1 MNFGEVTCNVHCIYF
16 NRQCLEQ
23 NLVPNYTKISN
34 KSKMSK
40 YTQRKIRK
48 LRLREE
54 IKFLHMK
61 KGKLNIDLY
70 HTPVKG
76 ANEWSKL
83 WYHIEDKINETV
95 SKEIGKKYKTVD
107 AKI

>member
-1 MNFGEVTCNVHCIYF
+1 
-16 NRQCLEQ
+16 
-23 NLVPNYTKISN
+23 
-34 KSKMSK
+34 MSK
-40 YTQRKIRK
+40 YAQRKIRK

-95 SKEIGKKYKTVD
+95 SKKIGKKYKTVD
-107 AKI
+107 AKIEKLNKSIHKDENTISTFYRREISDTNIILSQKD